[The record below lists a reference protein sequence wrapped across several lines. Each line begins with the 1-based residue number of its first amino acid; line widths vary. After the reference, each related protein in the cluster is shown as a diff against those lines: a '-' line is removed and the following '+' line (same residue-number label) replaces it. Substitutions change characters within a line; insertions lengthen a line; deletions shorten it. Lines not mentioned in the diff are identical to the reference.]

1 MTILTRPLGMTQTR
15 QLLTFPSNGYAPNV
29 TAYLWGGG
37 GGAGGS
43 DGIRQG
49 GTGSGGGYVQADF
62 TVNPGDT
69 IEIVVGAGGSCGV
82 NSDLGSA
89 VLTPI
94 FNTRTAIPIGATSAL
109 PKASATNVARWS
121 AFLNQTG
128 VWNTG
133 TSITGA
139 NTNLSQT
146 LTFDQSYTVF
156 FEIKINYVFILA
168 AYYQATVYLDGEV
181 LIESGLDSWKNQ
193 NTAGI
198 QFVRTIT
205 PGLRTVRIV
214 ATANPG
220 ATYGTFGVGL
230 TIATAGNAGL
240 GGGGLVRNVFDTL
253 TTTATPPLFVPNG
266 IATSDKIYSNLLFDF
281 GVWEQNQRAISCSRT
296 YNNIYFPYTG
306 VYQIQMSVA
315 ESCTLS
321 IDGSQVFSISSGTAV
336 GTALTQDVT
345 VTQGYHTVAFSA
357 SFSGIIPNAQMP
369 SAGVAITISKS
380 WSGATGGLA
389 GPVGSSGGGG
399 GSGGCTTLVLN
410 PGTTNETLLAVAV
423 GGAGG
428 GGAGASTTGQGE
440 STAPGPRGQTV
451 SGISNGQVGENQGRL
466 YADGGGGGAGGP
478 GGPGGAGL
486 NGYSSVGDSY
496 GQAGSLGISYRNT
509 SATTGGQVIEP
520 SGRLSGGRNSQ
531 YYSLIGGAVG
541 NGAGPG
547 QFRAEDGAAV
557 FVLDAYGIQ
566 VRNDAIDGN
575 WHDVKTAFVWVDGT
589 WRQTFATYIYQ
600 NNAWQ
605 MVIGGAPLTFVSQND
620 QSGRLSRPPDNRPAP
635 PPPPPPVYDSVRLG
649 CCCFVAGTLIN
660 MADGSTKA
668 IEDVDLGEVVVGRDG
683 AHNTVLEFLRP
694 TLGETGATL
703 MAFNGG
709 KPFMAS
715 DHPVYVRGQG
725 WKSFDPEM
733 TYSKYSMTVGQYQ
746 VGDVIETL
754 DGVEFAIHSIE
765 EYNDQDPDQTIYNFI
780 LDGNNTYIANN
791 LVVHNKG
798 AGGCGAGGSGGGS
811 GGGGCCCCFVA
822 GTLITMADGS
832 YKRIEDVALGEV
844 VVGRDNEYNT
854 VLELRTPTLGETRA
868 ALVAF
873 NGGKPFMASDHPVWI
888 RNQGWKSHD
897 PEMTYNKYGLVAG
910 KFTVGDVVET
920 DDQIGLEIVSIEEY
934 NDQDLNQTIYN
945 LHVTG
950 NHTYTANGLIVWD
963 E

>member
-1 MTILTRPLGMTQTR
+1 MTTLTRPLGMTQTR
-15 QLLTFPSNGYAPNV
+15 QTLTFPANGYDPNV

-37 GGAGGS
+37 GGAGGN
-43 DGIRQG
+43 DGIRSG
-49 GTGSGGGYVQADF
+49 GAGTGGGYVRADF
-62 TVNPGDT
+62 TVSPGDT
-69 IEIVVGAGGSCGV
+69 IEITVGAGGSCGV
-82 NSDLGSA
+82 NSGPA
-89 VLTPI
+89 NAYLTPI
-94 FNTRTAIPIGATSAL
+94 FNTRTAIPNGRSTAL
-109 PKASATNVARWS
+109 PQASNTYISNWS
-121 AFLNQTG
+121 AFLNQTS

-139 NTNLSQT
+139 TTNLSQT

-156 FEIKINYVFILA
+156 FELAINYVFTLA
-168 AYYQATVYLDGEV
+168 AFYQATVYLDGEV
-181 LIESGLDSWKNQ
+181 LIESGLDSWQNQ
-193 NTAGI
+193 NTAGL

-205 PGLRTVRIV
+205 PGQHTIRIV

-240 GGGGLVRNVFDTL
+240 GGGGLVRNIFDTRS
-253 TTTATPPLFVPNG
+253 TTASPPLFAPSG
-266 IATSDKIYSNLLFDF
+266 ILDSNQIYSNLLFDF
-281 GVWEQNQRAISCSRT
+281 GMWEENVTAPSCSRT

-306 VYQIQMSVA
+306 VYQIQMSV
-315 ESCTLS
+315 CNTGTVS
-321 IDGSQVFSISSGTAV
+321 IDGTQVFAVTDSTAFGTA
-336 GTALTQDVT
+336 TTTDVT
-345 VTQGYHTVAFSA
+345 VAQGYHTVSFSA
-357 SFSGIIPNAQMP
+357 SFTQSSLPA
-369 SAGVAITISKS
+369 AGVAIIISKS

-389 GPVGSSGGGG
+389 GPVGTSGGGG
-399 GSGGCTTLVLN
+399 GSGACTTLVLN

-428 GGAGASTTGQGE
+428 GGAGNSNTGIGE
-440 STAPGPRGQTV
+440 ATAPGPRGLTAA
-451 SGISNGQVGENQGRL
+451 GISNGQVGENQGRF
-466 YADGGGGGAGGP
+466 YTDGGGGGAGGP
-478 GGPGGAGL
+478 GGPSGAGN
-486 NGYSSVGDSY
+486 NGYSGVGDSY

-520 SGRLSGGRNSQ
+520 NGITTGGINSE
-531 YYSLIGGAVG
+531 YYSLVGGTAG
-541 NGAGPG
+541 NGGLPG
-547 QFRAEDGAAV
+547 QFRAQDGAAV
-557 FVLDAYGIQ
+557 FVVDAYGIQ
-566 VRNDAIDGN
+566 VRDDAIDSN
-575 WHDVKTAFVWVDGT
+575 WHDVKTAFVNVNGV
-589 WRQTFATYIYQ
+589 WRQTFAAFIWQ

-605 MVIGGAPLTFVSQND
+605 MVIGGAALTFAGQND
-620 QSGRLSRPPDNRPAP
+620 QCGRLSRPPDYRPAP
-635 PPPPPPVYDSVRLG
+635 PPPPPPVYDSTPR
-649 CCCFVAGTLIN
+649 CCCFVAGTQIT
-660 MADGSTKA
+660 MADGSTKS
-668 IEDVDLGEVVVGRDG
+668 IEDVAIGEIVVGKDD

-715 DHPVYVRGQG
+715 DHPVWIRGQG
-725 WKSFDPEM
+725 WKSYDPAM
-733 TYSKYSMTVGQYQ
+733 TYSKYSMTVDQYQ
-746 VGDVIETL
+746 VGDIVETQ
-754 DGVEFAIHSIE
+754 DGVGFEIHSIE
-765 EYNDQDPDQTIYNFI
+765 EYSDQDPDQIIYNFT
-780 LDGNNTYIANN
+780 LDGNNTYIADN

-798 AGGCGAGGSGGGS
+798 PGGCGAGAGAGSSGGT
-811 GGGGCCCCFVA
+811 GCCCCFVA

-934 NDQDLNQTIYN
+934 NDQDLSQIIYN